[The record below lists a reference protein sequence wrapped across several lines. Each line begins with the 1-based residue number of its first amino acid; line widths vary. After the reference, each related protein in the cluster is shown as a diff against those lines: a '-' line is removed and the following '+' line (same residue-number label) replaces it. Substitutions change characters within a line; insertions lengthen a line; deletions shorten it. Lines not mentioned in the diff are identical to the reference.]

1 MNDYDVVVIGSGFG
15 GSVAALRLS
24 EKGYRVAVI
33 EAGRW
38 FSDDEL
44 PQTSWRLRRYLWLP
58 AARCFGIMRMTLL
71 RNVLIVSGTG
81 VGGGSL
87 VYANTLYEP
96 LDAFYR
102 DPQWAHITDW
112 KSELASHYDQAK
124 RMLGVTTARD
134 TTAADELMREL
145 AEEYGVSETLHA
157 ADVGVFFGDGPG
169 IGAADPFFGGMGPAR
184 HGCTECG
191 ACMTGCRV
199 GAKNTIVK
207 NYLPLAQRAGAS
219 IQALTTVTD
228 VQPISGGRYRVSGHA
243 TGNPLK
249 RASYTAEHVVF
260 AGNALNTQR
269 LLHRL
274 KQRSLPRLSPRLGE
288 LSRTNSEAVLSARS
302 SAEDADMTH
311 GTAITSSFYPDPQ
324 THVEPVRYGHGSSL
338 LALLNA
344 HLVDP
349 VEGIPRGRAAVQT
362 YRKLGWRAA
371 LRMHSVSRWAEQ
383 SVIVLVMQSLD
394 NSLSTYLKRGLFG
407 RRMTTRQGRGE
418 PNPEWIP
425 TAHRVARDLSQR
437 VDGLAGGSS
446 ADLIGIPMTAHFIG
460 GCVIGT
466 SITEGVIDP
475 YQRVFGYDGL
485 HIADGSAVTANLGVN
500 PSLTITAQAERAMS
514 FWPNKGDADPRPR
527 LGEAYQRIDA
537 VAPAHPVVPETA
549 PGALRLPVRLPVPT
563 ICGNSVRPN
572 NVRPQSVPPSFEPCT
587 S

>member
-1 MNDYDVVVIGSGFG
+1 MRYGRRVADYDVVVIGSGFG

-24 EKGYRVAVI
+24 EKGYRVGVI

-38 FSDDEL
+38 FRDDEL

-96 LDAFYR
+96 LDDFYR

-112 KSELASHYDQAK
+112 RAELAPYYDQAT
-124 RMLGVTTARD
+124 RMLGVATAHD
-134 TTAADELMREL
+134 TTPADTLMRDL
-145 AEEYGVSETLHA
+145 AKTYGVEGTLHPA
-157 ADVGVFFGDGPG
+157 RVGVYFGDGPG
-169 IGAADPFFGGMGPAR
+169 AASADPFFGGMGPAR
-184 HGCTECG
+184 TGCTECG

-199 GAKNTIVK
+199 GAKNTLVK
-207 NYLPLAQRAGAS
+207 NYLPLAQGAGAR
-219 IQALTTVTD
+219 IHAMTTAVD
-228 VQPISGGRYRVSGHA
+228 VRPIAGGRYRVDTHR
-243 TGNPLK
+243 TGN
-249 RASYTAEHVVF
+249 RFRRQSFTADHVVF
-260 AGNALNTQR
+260 AGNALGTQN

-274 KQRSLPRLSPRLGE
+274 KRRSLPRLSPRLGE

-302 SAEDADMTH
+302 SMPDADFTP
-311 GTAITSSFYPDPQ
+311 GTAITSSFHPDPQ

-349 VEGIPRGRAAVQT
+349 VRGMPRWRAT
-362 YRKLGWRAA
+362 LREYRKLGWRAA
-371 LRMHSVSRWAEQ
+371 GRMHSVRHWAEQ

-394 NSLSTYLKRGLFG
+394 NSLTTYLKRGVFG

-425 TAHRVARDLSQR
+425 TAHRVARDLAGR
-437 VDGLAGGSS
+437 IDGLAGGSS
-446 ADLIGIPMTAHFIG
+446 ADLVGIPMTAHFIG
-460 GCVIGT
+460 GCAIGS

-485 HIADGSAVTANLGVN
+485 HIADGSAVSANLGVN
-500 PSLTITAQAERAMS
+500 PSLTITAQAERAMA

-527 LGEAYQRIDA
+527 LGEEYERVEA
-537 VAPAHPVVPETA
+537 VAPRHPVVPETA
-549 PGALRLPVRLPVPT
+549 SGALRLPMPT
-563 ICGNSVRPN
+563 VRPAVRN
-572 NVRPQSVPPSFEPCT
+572 PKNVDAA
-587 S
+587 